1 MNVQPRQETSVF
13 LEPRHPGAGTLPTEP
28 GAALSLMIP
37 AYQRQVAKTRW
48 VGVWSE
54 GLDGEL
60 RGPARSWGSGLNSD
74 KSKRALGTFPQ
85 EEPVKGQQGSLL
97 TSPMPSPSSHT
108 GAGRVPSSE
117 PPPYWCCIHKG
128 GIQWGVGGPATGR
141 ARACESVNS
150 HPSFPSSR
158 QGPLA

>member
-1 MNVQPRQETSVF
+1 MF

-85 EEPVKGQQGSLL
+85 ERDNRGPCSHHLCHPHPPTQGQGVSPLLNHLL
-97 TSPMPSPSSHT
+97 TGAAYTRGASS
-108 GAGRVPSSE
+108 
-117 PPPYWCCIHKG
+117 G
-128 GIQWGVGGPATGR
+128 GLGDQLQAEHGP
-141 ARACESVNS
+141 VN
-150 HPSFPSSR
+150 
-158 QGPLA
+158 Q